1 MTKSSNFKLNRLILV
16 ITLIFTITITIG
28 RGTILY
34 QKTWSTDRGSELRID
49 VTPDTASFQPMKIY
63 SYTVTL
69 TAVKFG
75 TDTDRF
81 HEITVYV
88 QFLNAQREISVYDG
102 YHEISSVGSQIQVV
116 LDLMIP
122 SDDTLFL
129 DAGDSLSGKLQ
140 IKVDFKEGVVLAIDP
155 SYSTGWETIADGKIS
170 VPPDYSAL
178 ILLGGLGLIAIVVSL
193 IIYFSTKSKKPVME
207 YTPPVI
213 QAEPQLRAGMQFCP
227 HCGKPTES
235 TTFCSSCGGTLK

>member
-1 MTKSSNFKLNRLILV
+1 MTKSSNFKLNRLIFV
-16 ITLIFTITITIG
+16 ITLIFTITITVG

-34 QKTWSTDRGSELRID
+34 QKTWSTERGSELKIE
-49 VTPDTASFQPMKIY
+49 VTPDTASFQPNKIY
-63 SYTVTL
+63 SYTCTL

-75 TDTDRF
+75 TDADRF

-88 QFLNAQREISVYDG
+88 QFLNARREISVYDG
-102 YHEISSVGSQIQVV
+102 YYEISSIDSPKQVV
-116 LDLMIP
+116 LDLIIP

-140 IKVDFKEGVVLAIDP
+140 VKVDFKEGVVLAIDP

-178 ILLGGLGLIAIVVSL
+178 IILGGLGLIGIVASL
-193 IIYFSTKSKKPVME
+193 IIYYSTKSKKPVME
-207 YTPPVI
+207 YAPPVA
-213 QAEPQLRAGMQFCP
+213 QEKSQLQTSKGFCP
-227 HCGKPTES
+227 HCGKPTEPIDYC
-235 TTFCSSCGGTLK
+235 TSCGGKLN